1 MRMTFGP
8 IHVTLKNT
16 YQRHPGG
23 PIVYQRAVPSDLRD
37 RYSGKTIKLDLKTSD
52 LAKAAKKVE
61 VLNRRYE
68 AEWEGLRASPD
79 STPKALRVHADALL
93 REFGLTPNSPDN
105 HPEDED
111 IFYERLKTKLEA
123 FADGDPEIY
132 DDAQPNEYLTP
143 VEAEA
148 LRRLQ
153 GKGKHQAT
161 LSDALE
167 LHLDIHPKRGDP
179 VFVAYQRRAFDGLL
193 LVTGDK
199 AIASFNRDDA
209 RAYIDAQLAAKKA
222 TGTVERRLGVMR
234 AVFTT
239 WRLEKAPNMANP
251 FEKLTIPN
259 AGKDRKTRIP
269 FTAAELETL
278 DAACR
283 AKDDDLRW
291 MLALLM
297 DTGAR
302 LAEVVGLAV
311 DDIKLTTPVPH
322 LVIRE
327 HPWRSLK
334 NEGSARLV
342 PLVGA
347 SLWAA
352 ERVVASKE
360 PKQVHAFPRY
370 TTATECKAT
379 HASNTLVSW
388 LRRQVPGR
396 VVHEL
401 RHTMAD
407 RLRDV
412 GCPKD
417 IRYAID
423 GHASQDVGDT
433 YGSGFG
439 LPIMRDWLLKVA
451 LKS

>member
-1 MRMTFGP
+1 MRMSFGF
-8 IHVTLKNT
+8 LKLKLPYT
-16 YQRHPGG
+16 Y
-23 PIVYQRAVPSDLRD
+23 LR
-37 RYSGKTIKLDLKTSD
+37 GKTIIYQRSVPTDLQDRYKGRTVKHDLKTAD
-52 LAKAAKKVE
+52 WAIAARKVE
-61 VLNRRYE
+61 KLTQRY
-68 AEWEGLRASPD
+68 ANEWEGLRSNPSAS
-79 STPKALRVHADALL
+79 PKALRVHAYALL
-93 REFGLTPNSPDN
+93 RESGLAPGSPAND
-105 HPEDED
+105 PIAEDHFLES
-111 IFYERLKTKLEA
+111 LKEKLEA
-123 FADGDPEIY
+123 FAGDDREAY
-132 DDAQPNEYLTP
+132 DAALPSDYLTP

-148 LRRLQ
+148 LRRLH
-153 GKGKHQAT
+153 GKSLPT

-179 VFVAYQRRAFDGLL
+179 EFVAYQRRAFDGLL
-193 LVTGDK
+193 QATGDK
-199 AIASFNRDDA
+199 SISTFTRDDA
-209 RAYIDAQLAAKKA
+209 RTYVAAQLADKKA

-239 WRLEKAPNMANP
+239 WRLERDNSMANP
-251 FEKLTIPN
+251 FEKLTVPN
-259 AGKDRKTRIP
+259 AGKDRKARIP
-269 FTAAELETL
+269 FTSAELVTL
-278 DAACR
+278 DAVCR
-283 AKDDDLRW
+283 DKDDDLRW
-291 MLALLM
+291 MLSMLM
-297 DTGAR
+297 DSGAR
-302 LAEVVGLAV
+302 LAEVVGLAL
-311 DDIKLTTPVPH
+311 DDIKLDASVPH
-322 LVIRE
+322 FVIRE

-352 ERVVASKE
+352 QRVVAKRL

-370 TTATECKAT
+370 TSANECKAT
-379 HASNTLVSW
+379 HASGTLVSW
-388 LRRQVPGR
+388 LRRQVPGH

-439 LPIMRDWLLKVA
+439 LPIMQSWLLKVA
-451 LKS
+451 LAG

>member
-1 MRMTFGP
+1 MRMSFGLLQ
-8 IHVTLKNT
+8 VTLPFT
-16 YQRHPGG
+16 YSRGKT
-23 PIVYQRAVPSDLRD
+23 IYYQRAVPTDLRD
-37 RYSGKTIKLDLKTSD
+37 RYTGKLIKHDLKTADWSRAAPMV
-52 LAKAAKKVE
+52 AK
-61 VLNRRYE
+61 LNKRYDS
-68 AEWEGLRASPD
+68 EWAGLRSDPAAS
-79 STPKALRVHADALL
+79 PKALRVHADALL
-93 REFGLTPNSPDN
+93 REFGLSPSSPKND
-105 HPEDED
+105 PVAED
-111 IFYERLKTKLEA
+111 IFLERLKEKLEA
-123 FADGDPEIY
+123 FAGDDREAY
-132 DDAQPNEYLTP
+132 DSAEPSEYLPP

-153 GKGKHQAT
+153 GKNLPT

-167 LHLDIHPKRGDP
+167 LHLDIHPKRDDTK
-179 VFVAYQRRAFDGLL
+179 FVAYQRRAFDGLL
-193 LVTGDK
+193 LATGDK
-199 AIASFNRDDA
+199 AVATFTRDDA
-209 RAYIDAQLAAKKA
+209 RTYIDAQLADKKA

-251 FEKLTIPN
+251 FEKLTVPN
-259 AGKDRKTRIP
+259 AGKDKQSRVP
-269 FTAAELETL
+269 FTTAQLAAL

-302 LAEVVGLAV
+302 LAEVVGLAL
-311 DDIKLTTPVPH
+311 DDIKLDAPVPH
-322 LVIRE
+322 FVIRE

-352 ERVVASKE
+352 QRVVAKKE
-360 PKQVHAFPRY
+360 SKQVYAFPRY

-388 LRRQVPGR
+388 LKRRVPGH

-412 GCPKD
+412 GCPKE

-423 GHASQDVGDT
+423 GHASQDVGET

-439 LPIMRDWLLKVA
+439 LPIMQEWLLKVA
-451 LKS
+451 LPSR